1 MYFAVILVCKTK
13 LCIPASW
20 LRNINVVDCFNNLQ
34 KRSVKKVI
42 FFSFDESKAP
52 DFLLPIINDFD
63 DKNDAC
69 YHAYVLKAFENK
81 DECIEYLNKRRA
93 ITPVHYSQRAVV
105 PAKENALHD
114 EITRQI
120 AIDQKS
126 LEKKEINSMRQAIL
140 QNRGATSIDL
150 TEDDIEDIQNSLN
163 EPITIDEEYSIMMSE
178 SQRVGQLESLKA
190 DCLSGSMPFQELSVG
205 K

>member
-1 MYFAVILVCKTK
+1 MMK
-13 LCIPASW
+13 
-20 LRNINVVDCFNNLQ
+20 
-34 KRSVKKVI
+34 
-42 FFSFDESKAP
+42 
-52 DFLLPIINDFD
+52 
-63 DKNDAC
+63 
-69 YHAYVLKAFENK
+69 
-81 DECIEYLNKRRA
+81 
-93 ITPVHYSQRAVV
+93 
-105 PAKENALHD
+105 
-114 EITRQI
+114 
-120 AIDQKS
+120 
-126 LEKKEINSMRQAIL
+126 L